1 MRPDAEFIPP
11 RRACLSVQPKFGL
24 CRRLVVENHE
34 TLRNHDVIT
43 SVTTLRCRLPQ
54 DMTPVESWMRY
65 VRPTPLHDV
74 ARAPDPRKPSDAHAN
89 CRSTLTLKLPSA
101 GHVNINAG

>member
-11 RRACLSVQPKFGL
+11 RRAFLSRKPRFRL
-24 CRRLVVENHE
+24 CRGRVAGNHE
-34 TLRNHDVIT
+34 TLRNHDAII
-43 SVTTLRCRLPQ
+43 SITTLRCRLPQ

-65 VRPTPLHDV
+65 VRPTLLHDV